1 MLQLYLEKS
10 GYNIKNIKEVL
21 DRNSISYFEV
31 YDDDN
36 IVNKNVL
43 CIAVSQDVTCRIEE
57 YLGHNVILNTSIS
70 IIGTALHHVADMFKV
85 KTDDI
90 HNFDY
95 AYGPLNYLEDITPAA
110 FFFQQ

>member
-1 MLQLYLEKS
+1 MTTEIFVL
-10 GYNIKNIKEVL
+10 NIENIKEAL
-21 DRNSISYFEV
+21 DRNGISYFEV
-31 YDDDN
+31 YDE
-36 IVNKNVL
+36 IANKNVL
-43 CIAVSQDVTCRIEE
+43 CIAVSMDVTYCIEE
-57 YLGHNVILNTSIS
+57 NLIKEVILNTRIS

-95 AYGPLNYLEDITPAA
+95 AYGPLNYLENITPAA

>member
-1 MLQLYLEKS
+1 MTTEVFVL
-10 GYNIKNIKEVL
+10 NIENIKEVL

-31 YDDDN
+31 YDE
-36 IVNKNVL
+36 IANKNVL
-43 CIAVSQDVTCRIEE
+43 FIAVSMDVTYCIEE
-57 YLGHNVILNTSIS
+57 NLIKEVILNTRIS

-95 AYGPLNYLEDITPAA
+95 AYGPLNYLENITHAA
-110 FFFQQ
+110 FFSQQ

>member
-1 MLQLYLEKS
+1 MTTEVFVL
-10 GYNIKNIKEVL
+10 NIENIKEVL

-31 YDDDN
+31 YDE
-36 IVNKNVL
+36 IANKNVL
-43 CIAVSQDVTCRIEE
+43 CIAVSIDVTCCIEE
-57 YLGHNVILNTSIS
+57 NLIKEVILNTSIS
-70 IIGTALHHVADMFKV
+70 IIGTYLHRVADKFKV

-95 AYGPLNYLEDITPAA
+95 AYGPLNYLENITPAA

>member
-1 MLQLYLEKS
+1 MTGEIFVL
-10 GYNIKNIKEVL
+10 NIENIKEIL

-31 YDDDN
+31 YDE
-36 IVNKNVL
+36 IANKNVL
-43 CIAVSQDVTCRIEE
+43 CIAVSMDVTYCIEE
-57 YLGHNVILNTSIS
+57 YLIKEVILNTRIS

-85 KTDDI
+85 KMDDI

-95 AYGPLNYLEDITPAA
+95 AYGPLNYLENITHAA